1 MFIQEI
7 LDNWIFYKRK
17 KIYLKTVFNFQF
29 AVHILVKT
37 SIHIDLDV
45 WKRHVLTTS
54 PCSVEFAISVNKITN
69 DNVCL
74 QCFVSCIKLHEI
86 HQGKRGTS
94 YFYIPQTHRNT
105 M

>member
-17 KIYLKTVFNFQF
+17 KIYLKAVFNFQF

-45 WKRHVLTTS
+45 
-54 PCSVEFAISVNKITN
+54 
-69 DNVCL
+69 
-74 QCFVSCIKLHEI
+74 
-86 HQGKRGTS
+86 
-94 YFYIPQTHRNT
+94 
-105 M
+105 

>member
-1 MFIQEI
+1 MLIQEI

-45 WKRHVLTTS
+45 
-54 PCSVEFAISVNKITN
+54 
-69 DNVCL
+69 
-74 QCFVSCIKLHEI
+74 
-86 HQGKRGTS
+86 
-94 YFYIPQTHRNT
+94 
-105 M
+105 